1 MNPIVSIIIP
11 CYNHGKYIQDALDS
25 IEHAKSKYPIEI
37 IIVNDG
43 STDQYTINILRNLE
57 NSGYSVLNQ
66 KNGGL
71 GNARNNGIKLAKG
84 KYILPLDSD
93 NMVLN
98 HYLNTAIDIF
108 EENQLIDI
116 VYGNATYFGEKQGN
130 WIVGKYNLLKLI
142 PGNYIDACAVYR
154 KSVWEDNGG
163 YDENMPAMG
172 VEDWDFWL
180 NSSFR
185 GFNFFYLNQ
194 FCFRYRVLSCSMIHS
209 MSKIDGQKVV
219 KYVESKYREYIFS
232 ESLENYFFEKMNSN
246 KYKIVK
252 YISIKSLF
260 FSIILKVK
268 YKIKTIFVFN
278 K

>member
-1 MNPIVSIIIP
+1 MSPIVSIIIP

-25 IEHAKSKYPIEI
+25 IELAKNKYPIEI

-43 STDQYTINILRNLE
+43 STDQHTLRILSDLE
-57 NSGYSVLNQ
+57 NKGYLVLNQ

-98 HYLNTAIDIF
+98 HYLNTTIDIF

-194 FCFRYRVLSCSMIHS
+194 FCFSYRVLSNSMIHS
-209 MSKIDGQKVV
+209 MSNIDGQKVL
-219 KYVESKYREYIFS
+219 KYVEAKYREDIFT
-232 ESLENYFFEKMNSN
+232 ESLEYYFFEKMNSN
-246 KYKIVK
+246 NHKIAK
-252 YISIKSLF
+252 YIGFKSLF
-260 FSIILKVK
+260 FSMILKVK
-268 YKIKTIFVFN
+268 SKFFKIK
-278 K
+278 